1 MTSVILVIGE
11 QQGGIADALHA
22 AGHRIIRHP
31 DAATAREWL
40 SARWPA
46 AVVVSPQ
53 PASLELVRELRGREP
68 GGVTPILVAA
78 TDPADPAVG
87 EAITAGCDD
96 VLTPPCPPAVVQA
109 RIDGLLRRAGYQ
121 RAAARHLGPR
131 LHQRLAA
138 GTTTGHRDTETVD
151 ACVLFTDL
159 CGFTALSQ
167 TGASAARLFGMVSD
181 RLAAQVK
188 AIHDR
193 GGFVAGF
200 SGDGLMALFDGPDR
214 GRHAATCAL
223 AILATDHGDHS
234 ALPLAAGLHA
244 GQVALGD
251 LGSPQHLDYTAI
263 GAPVNLAARLCGA
276 ARPGHVLVSEAAR
289 RLAGDGLPF
298 ARPRER
304 RLRGFAAPVR
314 VYSLAPVTT
323 TEQH

>member
-11 QQGGIADALHA
+11 QQGGIADALRAADLRMIHHA
-22 AGHRIIRHP
+22 DT
-31 DAATAREWL
+31 DAAREWL
-40 SARWPA
+40 AARWPA
-46 AVVVSPQ
+46 AVVVGPR
-53 PASLELVRELRGREP
+53 PASLELVRELRGHEP
-68 GGVTPILVAA
+68 DGVTPILVAA
-78 TDPADPAVG
+78 TDPADPAIG
-87 EAITAGCDD
+87 TAIAAGCDD
-96 VLTPPCPPAVVQA
+96 VLTPPCPPAVVRA
-109 RIDGLLRRAGYQ
+109 RIDGLLRRADYQ

-131 LHQRLAA
+131 LHQRLTA
-138 GTTTGHRDTETVD
+138 GTATGHGDTETVD

-167 TGASAARLFGMVSD
+167 TGGSAERLFGMVSA
-181 RLAAQVK
+181 RLAAQVT

-200 SGDGLMALFDGPDR
+200 SGDGLMALFDGPER
-214 GRHAATCAL
+214 GRRAATCAL
-223 AILATDHGDHS
+223 AILATDRDDHT

-263 GAPVNLAARLCGA
+263 GAPVNVAARLCSA
-276 ARPGHVLVSEAAR
+276 ARPGQVLVSEAAR
-289 RLAGDGLPF
+289 HLAGDGLPF

-304 RLRGFAAPVR
+304 RLRGLAAPVR